1 MLSNLFICA
10 SYEKNEFEKHIPAPL
25 FRRRFTL
32 SRRQSAEVT
41 VCGLGFYELYIN
53 GEKITKGRLAPYIS
67 NPDDVVY
74 YDKYDLTD
82 YIRSGENVI
91 GVCLGNGLLNNPGG
105 KTWDFDKAAFRSVP
119 KLAIHFSSESLL
131 FFIK

>member
-53 GEKITKGRLAPYIS
+53 GEK
-67 NPDDVVY
+67 
-74 YDKYDLTD
+74 
-82 YIRSGENVI
+82 
-91 GVCLGNGLLNNPGG
+91 NNQGASCPPTYPIPT
-105 KTWDFDKAAFRSVP
+105 TWYTMTNTT
-119 KLAIHFSSESLL
+119 
-131 FFIK
+131 